1 MLKQENAALPAAGSV
16 EFVMMSGR
24 TVGGWMMARTALA
37 ATASA
42 EDPQYSDAQITLARF
57 FAEHELP
64 KVGSGKQIV
73 TEGGESTISVPIE
86 ML

>member
-1 MLKQENAALPAAGSV
+1 
-16 EFVMMSGR
+16 
-24 TVGGWMMARTALA
+24 MMARTALA

-42 EDPQYSDAQITLARF
+42 EDQKYSDAQITLARY

-64 KVGSGKQIV
+64 RVGAGKQIV
-73 TEGGESTISVPIE
+73 IEGGESTIALDIE